1 MTDPT
6 VRLLTPEDWQT
17 YREIRLAML
26 RESPGAFGSRYA
38 DAVRF
43 DEDTWRGR
51 LTACDHHLAQLDGQ
65 SVGAAGL
72 YVEEGL
78 VVTGDLIGM
87 WVRPRARGRS
97 VGALLVQAVL
107 DRAAALGCD
116 RVRLDVVDG
125 NAPARR
131 LYERMGFVATGVVTA
146 YENAPGGTESEMVR
160 LL

>member
-1 MTDPT
+1 LTDPT

-26 RESPGAFGSRYA
+26 WESPGAFGSRYA

-51 LTACDHHLAQLDGQ
+51 LTSCDHHLAEVDGRA
-65 SVGAAGL
+65 VGAAGL
-72 YVEEGL
+72 YVEDG
-78 VVTGDLIGM
+78 VADLIGM
-87 WVRPRARGRS
+87 WVRPQARGRS

-107 DRAAALGCD
+107 DRAAVLGCD
-116 RVRLDVVDG
+116 RVRLEVVDG
-125 NAPARR
+125 NVPARR
-131 LYERMGFVATGVVTA
+131 LYERMGFISTGVITT

>member
-1 MTDPT
+1 MSVKVDATADRKAG
-6 VRLLTPEDWQT
+6 V
-17 YREIRLAML
+17 L
-26 RESPGAFGSRYA
+26 RV
-38 DAVRF
+38 DAVHEDAPF

-51 LTACDHHLAQLDGQ
+51 LSSCDHHLAELDGDP
-65 SVGAAGL
+65 VGAAGL
-72 YVEEGL
+72 SVGQGP
-78 VVTGDLIGM
+78 VAQADLIGM
-87 WVRPRARGRS
+87 WVRPEVRGRS

-107 DRAAALGCD
+107 DRAAVLGCD

-146 YENAPGGTESEMVR
+146 YPNAPDSTESEMVR

>member
-1 MTDPT
+1 MTDAT

-26 RESPGAFGSRYA
+26 HESPGAFGSRYS
-38 DAVRF
+38 DAVTF
-43 DEDTWRGR
+43 EEDTWRGR
-51 LTACDHHLAQLDGQ
+51 LTTCDHHLAEVAGRA
-65 SVGAAGL
+65 VGAAGL
-72 YVEEGL
+72 SVEDG
-78 VVTGDLIGM
+78 VGDLIGM
-87 WVRPRARGRS
+87 WVRPQARGRS

-107 DRAAALGCD
+107 DRAAVLGCD

-125 NAPARR
+125 NGPARR

>member
-1 MTDPT
+1 LTDTT
-6 VRLLTPEDWQT
+6 VRLLTPDDWQA

-26 RESPGAFGSRYA
+26 QESPGAFGSRYA
-38 DAVRF
+38 DAVGF

-51 LTACDHHLAQLDGQ
+51 LSSCDHHLAELDGRA
-65 SVGAAGL
+65 VGAAGL
-72 YVEEGL
+72 YVEEGP
-78 VVTGDLIGM
+78 VVQAHLIGM
-87 WVRPRARGRS
+87 WVRPEARGRQ

-107 DRAAALGCD
+107 DRAAVLGCA

-125 NAPARR
+125 NVPARR

>member
-1 MTDPT
+1 MTDTT
-6 VRLLTPEDWQT
+6 VRLLTPEDWRT

-38 DAVRF
+38 HAVTF
-43 DEDTWRGR
+43 DESTWRGR
-51 LTACDHHLAQLDGQ
+51 LTSCDHHLAELDGDP
-65 SVGAAGL
+65 VGAAGL
-72 YVEEGL
+72 HLEKGL
-78 VVTGDLIGM
+78 VVQGDLIGM
-87 WVRPRARGRS
+87 WVRPQARGRS

-107 DRAAALGCD
+107 DRAALLGCD

-146 YENAPGGTESEMVR
+146 YENVPGGTESEMVR

>member
-1 MTDPT
+1 MTDAT

-26 RESPGAFGSRYA
+26 HESPGAFGSRYA
-38 DAVRF
+38 DAVTF
-43 DEDTWRGR
+43 EEDTWRGR
-51 LTACDHHLAQLDGQ
+51 LTTCDHHLAEVAGRA
-65 SVGAAGL
+65 VGAAGL
-72 YVEEGL
+72 SVEDG
-78 VVTGDLIGM
+78 VGDLIGM
-87 WVRPRARGRS
+87 WVRPQARGRS

-107 DRAAALGCD
+107 DRAAVLGCD

-125 NAPARR
+125 NGPARR

>member
-1 MTDPT
+1 MTDAT

-26 RESPGAFGSRYA
+26 HESPGAFGSRYA
-38 DAVRF
+38 DAVTF
-43 DEDTWRGR
+43 EEDTWRGR
-51 LTACDHHLAQLDGQ
+51 LTSCDHHLAEVDGRA
-65 SVGAAGL
+65 VGAAGL
-72 YVEEGL
+72 SVEDG
-78 VVTGDLIGM
+78 VGDLIGM
-87 WVRPRARGRS
+87 WVRPQARGRS

-107 DRAAALGCD
+107 DRAAVLGCD

-125 NAPARR
+125 NGPARR

>member
-1 MTDPT
+1 M
-6 VRLLTPEDWQT
+6 
-17 YREIRLAML
+17 
-26 RESPGAFGSRYA
+26 
-38 DAVRF
+38 
-43 DEDTWRGR
+43 
-51 LTACDHHLAQLDGQ
+51 
-65 SVGAAGL
+65 GAAGL
-72 YVEEGL
+72 SVEDGRRAA
-78 VVTGDLIGM
+78 DLIGM
-87 WVRPRARGRS
+87 WVRPQARGRS

-116 RVRLDVVDG
+116 RVRLEVVDG

>member
-1 MTDPT
+1 LTDPT
-6 VRLLTPEDWQT
+6 VRLLTPEDWQA

-26 RESPGAFGSRYA
+26 QESPGAFGSRYA
-38 DAVRF
+38 DAVTF

-51 LTACDHHLAQLDGQ
+51 LTSCDHHLAELDGDP
-65 SVGAAGL
+65 VGAAGL
-72 YVEEGL
+72 SVEQGP
-78 VVTGDLIGM
+78 VAQADLIGM
-87 WVRPRARGRS
+87 WVRPHARGRS

-107 DRAAALGCD
+107 DRAAVLGCD
-116 RVRLDVVDG
+116 RVRLEVVDG

-146 YENAPGGTESEMVR
+146 YPNAPDSTESEMVR

>member
-1 MTDPT
+1 MTDAT

-26 RESPGAFGSRYA
+26 HESPGAFGSRYS
-38 DAVRF
+38 DAATF
-43 DEDTWRGR
+43 EEDTWRGR
-51 LTACDHHLAQLDGQ
+51 LTTCDHHLAEVAGRA
-65 SVGAAGL
+65 VGAAGL
-72 YVEEGL
+72 SVEDG
-78 VVTGDLIGM
+78 VGDLIGM
-87 WVRPRARGRS
+87 WVRPQARGRS

-107 DRAAALGCD
+107 DRAAVLGCD

-125 NAPARR
+125 NGPARR

>member
-1 MTDPT
+1 LTDPT
-6 VRLLTPEDWQT
+6 VRLLTPEDWLT

-26 RESPGAFGSRYA
+26 QESPGAFGSRYA
-38 DAVRF
+38 DAVTF

-51 LTACDHHLAQLDGQ
+51 LTSCDHHLAELGGRA
-65 SVGAAGL
+65 VGAAGL
-72 YVEEGL
+72 YVEKGL
-78 VVTGDLIGM
+78 AAQADLIGM
-87 WVRPRARGRS
+87 WVRPQARGRS

-116 RVRLDVVDG
+116 RVRLEVVDG
-125 NAPARR
+125 NEPARR

>member
-1 MTDPT
+1 MTDTT
-6 VRLLTPEDWQT
+6 VRLLTPEDWRT

-38 DAVRF
+38 DAVTF
-43 DEDTWRGR
+43 DEGTWRGR
-51 LTACDHHLAQLDGQ
+51 LMSCDHHLAELDGRA
-65 SVGAAGL
+65 VGAAGL
-72 YVEEGL
+72 YVEDE
-78 VVTGDLIGM
+78 VADLIGM
-87 WVRPRARGRS
+87 WVRPQARGRS

-107 DRAAALGCD
+107 DRAAVLGCG
-116 RVRLDVVDG
+116 RVRLEVVDG